1 MTDSPAP
8 ARPSADILRAL
19 ISSPQNLVIFAL
31 DREYRYLAFNE
42 AHRMVMKQIWNVDI
56 YLGQNML
63 TDVVGRDDDRQKA
76 KVQFDRALA
85 GEHFVIVDDYG
96 DTRFSRRSYENGYGP
111 LKNEAGEVIG
121 FSCFLSDVTVQ
132 RQTQEELEQFRV
144 DLAARADENAVLV
157 ERLRQA
163 VQELSTPVLEV
174 WDDILALPVIGVVDT
189 ERGAQMEER
198 LLSEI
203 VRHKS
208 RFVIIELTGVN
219 SLDTGT
225 ADRVVKL
232 SRSVS
237 LLGAKCILTGIQ
249 PDVAQTLVQIG
260 VDFSGLTTQRNLKSA
275 IQFCIDAARR

>member
-76 KVQFDRALA
+76 KAQFDRALA

-96 DTRFSRRSYENGYGP
+96 DTRFSRRSYENSYGP

-132 RQTQEELEQFRV
+132 RQTREELEQFRV

-174 WDDILALPVIGVVDT
+174 WDDILALPVIGVVDAD
-189 ERGAQMEER
+189 RGAQMEER

-203 VRHKS
+203 VEHKS

-237 LLGAKCILTGIQ
+237 LLGATCILTGIQ
-249 PDVAQTLVQIG
+249 PAVAQTLVQIG
-260 VDFSGLTTQRNLKSA
+260 VDFSGMITQRSLKSA
-275 IQFCIDAARR
+275 IQFCMSASRR